1 MFRRAVLA
9 ALALFFSTATV
20 AFAQTHAVQGVKP
33 AKAAPPVAAA
43 TPAAIQPTSISG
55 LASSGRHCLPPAAI
69 GTHYLGWIDERA
81 RITITFSA
89 DFDPVASA
97 TIMRFGQRAA
107 DGLVDGYDMADDDS
121 GGGFNPRID
130 VDAPHGGYL
139 VLFVSPYANA
149 GPGGCYFYKVEIRT
163 P

>member
-1 MFRRAVLA
+1 MVRRV
-9 ALALFFSTATV
+9 ALTAFIFLFTATF
-20 AFAQTHAVQGVKP
+20 ALAQTHLGTAPKSIKTAPAVTATTPPTAQP
-33 AKAAPPVAAA
+33 A
-43 TPAAIQPTSISG
+43 TISG
-55 LASSGRHCLPPAAI
+55 LASSGRNCLTPAAI

-107 DGLVDGYDMADDDS
+107 DGLVDGYDLADDDS

>member
-1 MFRRAVLA
+1 MRPRPAV
-9 ALALFFSTATV
+9 
-20 AFAQTHAVQGVKP
+20 
-33 AKAAPPVAAA
+33 AP
-43 TPAAIQPTSISG
+43 SG
-55 LASSGRHCLPPAAI
+55 TPAAI

-97 TIMRFGQRAA
+97 TIMRFGQRAEN
-107 DGLVDGYDMADDDS
+107 GLVDGFDLADDDS

>member
-9 ALALFFSTATV
+9 ALALFFSTAPF
-20 AFAQTHAVQGVKP
+20 AFAQTHTVQGVKP
-33 AKAAPPVAAA
+33 AKAAAPVAAA
-43 TPAAIQPTSISG
+43 T
-55 LASSGRHCLPPAAI
+55 PAAI